1 MNDSPKLFV
10 DGAVA
15 TITMQRPDKA
25 NRLTPDDLDAVYSHI
40 AAVNAIPEVLV
51 LRLQAGGKYF
61 CSGFDVGQVGQKL
74 TVGFGTMVDA
84 LELARPVTI
93 AVIQGGVYGGAM
105 DMALACDFRMGVTSA
120 DMFWG
125 TSFGGGIALHHA
137 ANDDRIKVLAV
148 QVASLASVLKGPL
161 GEEPPGTSVDS
172 GRGQGGPVRHPGQRR
187 QGPRDPE
194 AGQGGTGRPQD
205 HRRHRSLRN
214 VFRRLRRE
222 QRRGTRLVQPVS
234 VTREALAARAEPAA
248 PPESVNS
255 SS

>member
-120 DMFWG
+120 DMFNPAARLGLHYYATGLQRYVERMGLNAAKRLYLTAERIDAQEMLRIGYLTHLLEPGELG
-125 TSFGGGIALHHA
+125 TAVDTLTATIAGMAPLALLGMKRHL
-137 ANDDRIKVLAV
+137 NRIARGT
-148 QVASLASVLKGPL
+148 ADMGRIARDCDIARDSADLK
-161 GEEPPGTSVDS
+161 E
-172 GRGQGGPVRHPGQRR
+172 GRTAWLEKRTPKF
-187 QGPRDPE
+187 
-194 AGQGGTGRPQD
+194 TGR
-205 HRRHRSLRN
+205 
-214 VFRRLRRE
+214 
-222 QRRGTRLVQPVS
+222 
-234 VTREALAARAEPAA
+234 
-248 PPESVNS
+248 
-255 SS
+255 